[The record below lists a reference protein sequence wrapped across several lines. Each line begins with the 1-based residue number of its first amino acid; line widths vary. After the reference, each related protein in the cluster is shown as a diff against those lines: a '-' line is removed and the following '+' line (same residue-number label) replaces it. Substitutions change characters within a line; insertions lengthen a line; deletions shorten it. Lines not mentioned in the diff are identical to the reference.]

1 MTEEQQKGDAQ
12 QGALKD
18 AEPYLVYTG
27 LGIQKEQLYR
37 SFVLEKGNAFN
48 VEPKKKTKKTHTV
61 TFLNRSHLPPKS
73 FYFLNVLFSSNK
85 MAQRNY
91 ELLHL
96 ISCLLG
102 GNKQKIMG

>member
-48 VEPKKKTKKTHTV
+48 VEPKK
-61 TFLNRSHLPPKS
+61 
-73 FYFLNVLFSSNK
+73 
-85 MAQRNY
+85 
-91 ELLHL
+91 
-96 ISCLLG
+96 
-102 GNKQKIMG
+102 

>member
-1 MTEEQQKGDAQ
+1 MTEERQKGDAQ

-48 VEPKKKTKKTHTV
+48 VEPKKKKKGTV
-61 TFLNRSHLPPKS
+61 TFLNKFHLPPKS
-73 FYFLNVLFSSNK
+73 FISSMFCSLAIK
-85 MAQRNY
+85 WHRGTMSY
-91 ELLHL
+91 
-96 ISCLLG
+96 CT
-102 GNKQKIMG
+102 